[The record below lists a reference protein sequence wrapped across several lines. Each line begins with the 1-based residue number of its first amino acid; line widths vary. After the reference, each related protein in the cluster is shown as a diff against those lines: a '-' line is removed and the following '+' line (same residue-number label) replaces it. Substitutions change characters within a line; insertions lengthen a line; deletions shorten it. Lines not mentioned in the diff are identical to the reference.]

1 MTHRR
6 WSPAVVTAGHL
17 CLQALLCAAL
27 WTGFTLLRGRSALAL
42 GVVCLGCVALG
53 AVSGAL
59 RRGRFEACAAV
70 FLVSIAALASFYRV
84 YVLDFVG
91 GPPSFWFAL
100 RETATLTVPYAS
112 ILAMLAFAGWY
123 AARAVLRRSQ
133 PARPGTQVPHN
144 SGLQ

>member
-6 WSPAVVTAGHL
+6 WRPVVFAVGHL
-17 CLQALLCAAL
+17 GLQALLCAAL

-53 AVSGAL
+53 VISGAL
-59 RRGRFEACAAV
+59 RRGWFEACAAIL
-70 FLVSIAALASFYRV
+70 LVSIAALTGFYRV

-91 GPPSFWFAL
+91 GPPSFWIAL
-100 RETATLTVPYAS
+100 RETATLAVPYA
-112 ILAMLAFAGWY
+112 AMLAIVSFAGWY
-123 AARAVLRRSQ
+123 AARAVLRRRQ
-133 PARPGTQVPHN
+133 PARPGSPVPHN